1 MQAQVES
8 FTLVGIEAVPVEVQ
22 VSVDNGYPVTTIV
35 GLAGKAIRES
45 LDRITA
51 AFHGAGFGTPDRRV
65 TVNLAP
71 AELPKEGSALDLAI
85 ALGMLAALGVFPA
98 RVLAGVSVA
107 GELSLS
113 GEVRP
118 IRGALAMALAASR
131 LGRKA
136 FLLPVDNLAEAREV
150 ERLTACPVRSLVETV
165 ARLREGNWE
174 SDVETGAL
182 AREPGER
189 PAPAGPESS
198 RSHDPDFAEIRG
210 QAAAKRALE
219 VAAAGGHNILLSGPP
234 GAGKTLLAQRLSGI
248 LPPLGREESLE
259 VTLVHSVA
267 GLLRPS
273 SGRVRARPFRAPHH
287 TVSGP
292 GLVGGGAIPRPGEVS
307 LAHGGVLF
315 LDEMPEFR
323 AQVLNLLR
331 QPLEEGTVRVVRVG
345 RTVSFPCRFMLV
357 GAMNPCPCG
366 FLGHPRKPCKCTPR
380 QVQLYRARLSGPL
393 LDRIDM
399 HVEVPAVTAR
409 ELLHVSGG
417 RDRTSRDGASN
428 PGGCDRT
435 SSPRAGSAGPP
446 RSRHPS
452 VASGDNSAA
461 IRARVGEARAVQRR
475 RFKDLPRIRANA
487 DMGLAEIDAFCRLD
501 LESTA
506 LLQKAVESFSLSAR
520 AAHRCLRVA
529 RTIGDLTGAEEIA
542 LEHVAEAVQY
552 QILERLG

>member
-1 MQAQVES
+1 MQARVES

-22 VSVDNGYPVTTIV
+22 VSVDNGYPITTIV

-85 ALGMLAALGVFPA
+85 ALGILAALGIFPA
-98 RVLAGVSVA
+98 RALDGIAVA
-107 GELSLS
+107 GELSLD
-113 GEVRP
+113 GEIRP
-118 IRGALAMALAASR
+118 VRGALAMALAASR
-131 LGRKA
+131 LRRRA
-136 FLLPVDNLAEAREV
+136 LLLPVGNLAEAREV
-150 ERLTACPVRSLVETV
+150 ERLVALPVRSLVETV
-165 ARLREGNWE
+165 ERLRDGRWE
-174 SDVETGAL
+174 RDIDCGAT
-182 AREPGER
+182 R
-189 PAPAGPESS
+189 PAVGTWSEPAVPPNPP
-198 RSHDPDFAEIRG
+198 SHEPDFAEIRG

-219 VAAAGGHNILLSGPP
+219 VAAAGGHNLLLSGPP

-267 GLLRPS
+267 GLLRPG
-273 SGRVRARPFRAPHH
+273 SGLVRARPFRAPHH

-292 GLVGGGAIPRPGEVS
+292 GLVGGGAVPRPGEVS

-409 ELLHVSGG
+409 ELLRAPRGGASSPPG
-417 RDRTSRDGASN
+417 RDRTLREGTSV
-428 PGGCDRT
+428 PGRLEGC
-435 SSPRAGSAGPP
+435 
-446 RSRHPS
+446 HPS
-452 VASGDNSAA
+452 TPSGGDSAT
-461 IRARVGEARAVQRR
+461 IRQRVGDARAIQQRR
-475 RFKDLPRIRANA
+475 LVDRPRVRANA
-487 DMGLAEIDAFCRLD
+487 DMGLAELDAFCRLD

-529 RTIGDLTGAEEIA
+529 RTIADLHGAEEIA

-552 QILERLG
+552 QVLERPG

>member
-1 MQAQVES
+1 MQARVES

-98 RVLAGVSVA
+98 GALDGIAVA
-107 GELSLS
+107 GELSLD

-118 IRGALAMALAASR
+118 VRGALAMALAASR
-131 LGRKA
+131 LRRRA
-136 FLLPVDNLAEAREV
+136 LLLPAGNLAEAREV
-150 ERLTACPVRSLVETV
+150 ERLAAFPVRSLVETV
-165 ARLREGNWE
+165 DRLREGRWE
-174 SDVETGAL
+174 NEIDRDASRPVSATGP
-182 AREPGER
+182 E
-189 PAPAGPESS
+189 PAGPPGPP
-198 RSHDPDFAEIRG
+198 SHEPDFADIRG

-219 VAAAGGHNILLSGPP
+219 VAAAGGHNLLLSGPP

-248 LPPLGREESLE
+248 LPPLAREESLE

-267 GLLRPS
+267 GLLRP
-273 SGRVRARPFRAPHH
+273 GAGLVQARPFRAPHH

-292 GLVGGGAIPRPGEVS
+292 GLVGGGAVPRPGEVS

-409 ELLHVSGG
+409 ELLRTPRHGASSPVG
-417 RDRTSRDGASN
+417 RERTSCEGAAS
-428 PGGCDRT
+428 PDRAERHHDST
-435 SSPRAGSAGPP
+435 PSSDDSAT
-446 RSRHPS
+446 
-452 VASGDNSAA
+452 
-461 IRARVGEARAVQRR
+461 IRQRVGDAREIQQRR
-475 RFKDLPRIRANA
+475 FVDRPRVRANA
-487 DMGLAEIDAFCRLD
+487 DMGLADLGAYCRLG

-529 RTIGDLTGAEEIA
+529 RTIADLHGTEEIA

-552 QILERLG
+552 QVLERPG

>member
-1 MQAQVES
+1 MQARVES

-22 VSVDNGYPVTTIV
+22 VSVDNGYPITTIV

-85 ALGMLAALGVFPA
+85 ALGILAALGIFPA
-98 RVLAGVSVA
+98 RALDGIAVA
-107 GELSLS
+107 GELSLD

-118 IRGALAMALAASR
+118 VRGALAMALAASR
-131 LGRKA
+131 LCRRVL
-136 FLLPVDNLAEAREV
+136 LLPAGNLAEAREV
-150 ERLTACPVRSLVETV
+150 ERLVALPVRSLVETV
-165 ARLREGNWE
+165 ERLREGRWE
-174 SDVETGAL
+174 REIDRGAT
-182 AREPGER
+182 R
-189 PAPAGPESS
+189 PASGTWSESAVPPGPP
-198 RSHDPDFAEIRG
+198 SHEPDFAEIRG

-219 VAAAGGHNILLSGPP
+219 VAAAGGHNLLLSGPP

-248 LPPLGREESLE
+248 LPPLDREESLE

-267 GLLRPS
+267 GLLRPG
-273 SGRVRARPFRAPHH
+273 SGLVRARPFRAPHH

-292 GLVGGGAIPRPGEVS
+292 GLVGGGAVPRPGEVS

-315 LDEMPEFR
+315 LDEMPEFH

-399 HVEVPAVTAR
+399 HVEVPAVSAR
-409 ELLHVSGG
+409 VI
-417 RDRTSRDGASN
+417 TKQGAS
-428 PGGCDRT
+428 GEET
-435 SSPRAGSAGPP
+435 SA
-446 RSRHPS
+446 
-452 VASGDNSAA
+452 V
-461 IRARVGEARAVQRR
+461 IRRRVEAARAIQHR
-475 RFKDLPRIRANA
+475 RFSTHPGCNCNA
-487 DMGLAEIDAFCRLD
+487 QMGLREIEMFCQIDEKARAF
-501 LESTA
+501 
-506 LLQKAVESFSLSAR
+506 LQKAIESLSLSAR
-520 AAHRCLRVA
+520 AAHRSLRVA
-529 RTIGDLTGAEEIA
+529 RTIADLAGADSIA

-552 QILERLG
+552 QALDRNQEPCR

>member
-1 MQAQVES
+1 MQARVDS
-8 FTLVGIEAVPVEVQ
+8 FTLSGIEAVPIEVQ
-22 VSVDNGYPVTTIV
+22 VSVDNGYPITTIV

-85 ALGMLAALGVFPA
+85 ALGMLAALGIIRA
-98 RVLAGVSVA
+98 EALAGLTVA
-107 GELSLS
+107 GELSLD

-118 IRGALAMALAASR
+118 VRGALAMALTTAR
-131 LGRKA
+131 LRRRA
-136 FLLPVDNLAEAREV
+136 LLLPAGNVAEAREV
-150 ERLTACPVRSLVETV
+150 ERLDVFAVRSLIETV
-165 ARLREGNWE
+165 ERLRNGGWGKDEVG
-174 SDVETGAL
+174 L
-182 AREPGER
+182 PGR
-189 PAPAGPESS
+189 PLPVSRLPSADPE
-198 RSHDPDFAEIRG
+198 PDFAEIRG
-210 QAAAKRALE
+210 QEAAKRALE
-219 VAAAGGHNILLSGPP
+219 VAAAGGHNVLLSGPP

-248 LPPLGREESLE
+248 LPPLGHEESLE

-267 GLLRPS
+267 GLLPPG
-273 SGRVRARPFRAPHH
+273 SGRMRARPFRAPHH

-366 FLGHPRKPCKCTPR
+366 FLGHPRKPCKCTPHQIR
-380 QVQLYRARLSGPL
+380 VYKSRISGPL
-393 LDRIDM
+393 MDRMDM
-399 HVEVPAVTAR
+399 HVEVPAVSARVITAP
-409 ELLHVSGG
+409 
-417 RDRTSRDGASN
+417 GAS
-428 PGGCDRT
+428 GEE
-435 SSPRAGSAGPP
+435 S
-446 RSRHPS
+446 
-452 VASGDNSAA
+452 SAA
-461 IRARVGEARAVQRR
+461 IRQRVEAARRVQRR
-475 RFKDLPRIRANA
+475 RLRTYPTCTCNAQMGIRE
-487 DMGLAEIDAFCRLD
+487 LAELCQVDEATRAF
-501 LESTA
+501 
-506 LLQKAVESFSLSAR
+506 LQKAIESLSLSAR
-520 AAHRCLRVA
+520 AAHRSLRVA
-529 RTIGDLTGAEEIA
+529 RTIADLGVSDRIQ

-552 QILERLG
+552 QAFERSGSS

>member
-1 MQAQVES
+1 MQARVES
-8 FTLVGIEAVPVEVQ
+8 FTLSGIEALPVEVQ

-98 RVLAGVSVA
+98 GALAGIAVA
-107 GELSLS
+107 GELSLN

-118 IRGALAMALAASR
+118 VRGALAMALAASR
-131 LGRKA
+131 LRRRA
-136 FLLPVDNLAEAREV
+136 FLLPVGNLAEACEV
-150 ERLTACPVRSLVETV
+150 ERAAVFPVRSLVEAV
-165 ARLREGNWE
+165 ERLRAGRWE
-174 SDVETGAL
+174 EEIDRGATRPTSGTSPGPAGSPSPP
-182 AREPGER
+182 ARE
-189 PAPAGPESS
+189 
-198 RSHDPDFAEIRG
+198 HDFAEIRG

-219 VAAAGGHNILLSGPP
+219 VAAAGGHNLLLSGPP

-267 GLLRPS
+267 GLLRPG
-273 SGRVRARPFRAPHH
+273 SGRVQARPFRAPHH

-292 GLVGGGAIPRPGEVS
+292 GLVGGGAIPRPGEIS

-323 AQVLNLLR
+323 APVLNLLR

-366 FLGHPRKPCKCTPR
+366 FLGHPRKPCRCTPR

-393 LDRIDM
+393 LDRIDL

-409 ELLHVSGG
+409 ELLRAPRGCERATREGAGPS
-417 RDRTSRDGASN
+417 RWPYSRD
-428 PGGCDRT
+428 P
-435 SSPRAGSAGPP
+435 SPPC
-446 RSRHPS
+446 
-452 VASGDNSAA
+452 GDDSTA
-461 IRARVGEARAVQRR
+461 IRRRVGNARAIQER
-475 RFKDLPRIRANA
+475 RFAGHSRVRANA
-487 DMGLAEIDAFCRLD
+487 DMGLAELDVFCRLD

-506 LLQKAVESFSLSAR
+506 LLQKATESFALSAR

-529 RTIGDLTGAEEIA
+529 RTIADLAGVEEIA

-552 QILERLG
+552 QILERSG

>member
-1 MQAQVES
+1 MQARVES

-98 RVLAGVSVA
+98 GALDGIAVA
-107 GELSLS
+107 GELSLN

-118 IRGALAMALAASR
+118 VRGALAMAIAAAR
-131 LGRKA
+131 RRRKA
-136 FLLPVDNLAEAREV
+136 FLLPAGNLAEAREV
-150 ERLTACPVRSLVETV
+150 ERLDSFPVRSLVKTV
-165 ARLREGNWE
+165 DRLREGRWE
-174 SDVETGAL
+174 AGTGRGAGRPASDSCLDRSGGRDPGDGEAL
-182 AREPGER
+182 MDTDDPRGDAGLRHIGGLASPGENGS
-189 PAPAGPESS
+189 PGGE
-198 RSHDPDFAEIRG
+198 PDLADIRG

-219 VAAAGGHNILLSGPP
+219 VAAAGGHSLLLSGPP

-248 LPPLGREESLE
+248 LPPLGREEALE

-267 GLLRPS
+267 GLLRPG
-273 SGRVRARPFRAPHH
+273 SGLVRARPFRAPHH

-292 GLVGGGAIPRPGEVS
+292 GLVGGGAVPRPGEVS

-331 QPLEEGTVRVVRVG
+331 QPLEEGTVQVVRVG

-357 GAMNPCPCG
+357 GAMNP
-366 FLGHPRKPCKCTPR
+366 
-380 QVQLYRARLSGPL
+380 
-393 LDRIDM
+393 
-399 HVEVPAVTAR
+399 
-409 ELLHVSGG
+409 
-417 RDRTSRDGASN
+417 
-428 PGGCDRT
+428 
-435 SSPRAGSAGPP
+435 
-446 RSRHPS
+446 
-452 VASGDNSAA
+452 
-461 IRARVGEARAVQRR
+461 
-475 RFKDLPRIRANA
+475 
-487 DMGLAEIDAFCRLD
+487 
-501 LESTA
+501 
-506 LLQKAVESFSLSAR
+506 
-520 AAHRCLRVA
+520 
-529 RTIGDLTGAEEIA
+529 
-542 LEHVAEAVQY
+542 
-552 QILERLG
+552 